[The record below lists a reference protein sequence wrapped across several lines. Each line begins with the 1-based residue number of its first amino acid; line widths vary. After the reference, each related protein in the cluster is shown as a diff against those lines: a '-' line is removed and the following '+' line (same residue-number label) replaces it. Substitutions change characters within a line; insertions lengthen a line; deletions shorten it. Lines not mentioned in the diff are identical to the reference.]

1 METTNQNWEVAC
13 LGAWS
18 TLSLWAF
25 RIWDPRFVKFQALF
39 GVQLL
44 LIWQSWDCDAHS
56 AIIFSIS
63 TADLPSHRMLYTY
76 LLQAGIGQ
84 QAMFDYHRT
93 TPNQQPSAA
102 PVYYFVRRLWTMYS
116 LYMAYYAYFSNHEN
130 WTRIFPY
137 LVWIFLVEW
146 CFSMFFYP
154 FWVARN
160 ASGSPFFE
168 PGCTGHRG
176 SWLHGWPRG
185 LFAALAAPGRERVVL
200 ARGWLLYGEG
210 QEGADGSG
218 A

>member
-1 METTNQNWEVAC
+1 MVYFIPLGFSNLRPTIREVSSA
-13 LGAWS
+13 
-18 TLSLWAF
+18 
-25 RIWDPRFVKFQALF
+25 F

-44 LIWQSWDCDAHS
+44 LVWQSWDCDAHS

-102 PVYYFVRRLWTMYS
+102 GVYYFVRRLWTMYS
-116 LYMAYYAYFSNHEN
+116 LYMAHYAYFSNPETD
-130 WTRIFPY
+130 WTIIFPY
-137 LVWIFLVEW
+137 LVWIILVEF